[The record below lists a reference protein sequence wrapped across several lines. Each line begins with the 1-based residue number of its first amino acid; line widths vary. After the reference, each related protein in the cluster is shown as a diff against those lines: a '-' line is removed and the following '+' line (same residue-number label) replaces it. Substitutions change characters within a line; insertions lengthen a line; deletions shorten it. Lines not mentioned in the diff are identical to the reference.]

1 LTYLSQ
7 FDTQGVQIQELD
19 VYYSEEVAPESRTE
33 LCNDNIDNVYDSLIP
48 YQDGD

>member
-19 VYYSEEVAPESRTE
+19 VYYSEEVAP
-33 LCNDNIDNVYDSLIP
+33 
-48 YQDGD
+48 